1 MCFVEDGNILITS
14 SGKENA
20 FYIWKYEEKEN
31 ENNDESDWNFV
42 LKNTLK
48 EHNSW
53 VWSLTICKILNKDYI
68 ISGGADKRIIIWKL
82 YKGECGTK
90 NLLAIKEHNDSITVI
105 KFLYK
110 EDTNLIFTG
119 SFDGVIK
126 VIALDTINANEGLN
140 NENILFKYRC
150 LLTIFNKD
158 SQISDILIFEK
169 NEENQKNNNKIGII
183 VNSEGYEGYSINEL
197 EFEKA

>member
-1 MCFVEDGNILITS
+1 MCFIEDGNILITS

-20 FYIWKYEEKEN
+20 FYIWKYEEN
-31 ENNDESDWNFV
+31 ESEDNEESDWKFV

-53 VWSLTICKILNKDYI
+53 VWSLTFGKILNKDYI

-90 NLLAIKEHNDSITVI
+90 NLLSIKEHNDSIIVI
-105 KFLYK
+105 KFLIK

-126 VIALDTINANEGLN
+126 VLTLDIINL
-140 NENILFKYRC
+140 NENLNDENITFDYRC
-150 LLTIFNKD
+150 ILTIFNKD

-169 NEENQKNNNKIGII
+169 NNEENNNKIGMI
-183 VNSEGYEGYSINEL
+183 VNCEAYDGYTINEI